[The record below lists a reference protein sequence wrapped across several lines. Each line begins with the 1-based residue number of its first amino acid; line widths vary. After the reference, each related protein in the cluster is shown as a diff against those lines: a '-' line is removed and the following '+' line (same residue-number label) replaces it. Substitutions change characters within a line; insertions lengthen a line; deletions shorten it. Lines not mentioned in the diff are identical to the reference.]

1 MKVGEKITLM
11 QWGNC
16 TLSKIDVDAKTGK
29 ISLVGKI
36 DEEDKVFKGTAKVT
50 WLTNDPNSL
59 IEIDIKEYDHLITKP
74 KIEPDDDPAEVFNK
88 NSVSSEIAYAEG
100 ACRQMQK
107 GCFFQFQRRGLYI
120 CD

>member
-1 MKVGEKITLM
+1 MEFLWLATCCL
-11 QWGNC
+11 
-16 TLSKIDVDAKTGK
+16 L
-29 ISLVGKI
+29 LV
-36 DEEDKVFKGTAKVT
+36 
-50 WLTNDPNSL
+50 
-59 IEIDIKEYDHLITKP
+59 EIDIKEYDHLITKP